1 MNPSDIVRRR
11 IFKCAHKTDEQLRYI
26 LQYERE
32 LPGTLNWA
40 LQYAYRQGHLQR
52 LAQLASGQAQTLRKR
67 NDGVATKN
75 TSASA
80 SGSGEPD
87 MTRDQGGQAPEDRSL
102 NSFAR
107 EKTRH
112 HARLD
117 KPRTASIS
125 TSQTFNRTSTT
136 LGDGATIQLQR
147 QTSSDTPSLRAIAP
161 LPSRARIVHAPPVGQ
176 PLTRERDDGV
186 HNRRTPAVQN
196 RKKIIAASS
205 DVPGEASGSNQQR
218 NAKSASCGRNKQ
230 ATRSM
235 LEEYMCE
242 LELIAEAAG
251 YFDIARL
258 VSVSVDSLSE
268 RRKSSWRSSCL
279 IYLIPRSGYW
289 TTS

>member
-1 MNPSDIVRRR
+1 MNSSDIVRRR

-67 NDGVATKN
+67 NDGAAKKN

-87 MTRDQGGQAPEDRSL
+87 MTRDQGGQAPEDTSL

-136 LGDGATIQLQR
+136 LGEGATIQRQR
-147 QTSSDTPSLRAIAP
+147 QTSLDTPSLRAIAP

-186 HNRRTPAVQN
+186 HNRRTPARQN
-196 RKKIIAASS
+196 RKKIIAPSS
-205 DVPGEASGSNQQR
+205 DVPGEASASNQQG
-218 NAKSASCGRNKQ
+218 NAKLASSGRNEQ
-230 ATRSM
+230 ASRSM
-235 LEEYMCE
+235 LAEYMYE

-258 VSVSVDSLSE
+258 VSVSVDSVSG
-268 RRKSSWRSSCL
+268 RRKS
-279 IYLIPRSGYW
+279 G
-289 TTS
+289 

>member
-32 LPGTLNWA
+32 LSGTLNWA

-52 LAQLASGQAQTLRKR
+52 LAQLASSQAQTLRKR

-80 SGSGEPD
+80 AGSGEPD
-87 MTRDQGGQAPEDRSL
+87 MTRDQGGQAPEDTSL

-136 LGDGATIQLQR
+136 LGEGATIQRQR
-147 QTSSDTPSLRAIAP
+147 QTSLDTPSLRAIAP

-176 PLTRERDDGV
+176 LLTRERDDGV
-186 HNRRTPAVQN
+186 HDRRTPAVQN

-205 DVPGEASGSNQQR
+205 DVPGEASGSNQQG
-218 NAKSASCGRNKQ
+218 NAKLASSGRNKQ
-230 ATRSM
+230 ASRSM
-235 LEEYMCE
+235 LAEHMYE

-258 VSVSVDSLSE
+258 VSVSVDSVSE
-268 RRKSSWRSSCL
+268 RRKSGWRSSCL